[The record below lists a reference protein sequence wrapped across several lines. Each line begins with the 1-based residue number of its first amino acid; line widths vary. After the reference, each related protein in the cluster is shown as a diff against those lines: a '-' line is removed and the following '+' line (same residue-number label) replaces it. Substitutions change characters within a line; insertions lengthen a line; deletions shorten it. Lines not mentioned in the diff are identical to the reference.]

1 MLAACDTVR
10 VARFLAFALV
20 ALAVAGC
27 GAKHNRPRVSHEPPP
42 DTTPATTPAR
52 TTAPRRS
59 PDWPAF
65 GVGRQ
70 HAYTGLTAASVGRL
84 HKRAIHLDGTVDSS
98 PVLAGGRL
106 IVTTTYGK
114 TIALSA
120 STGRRLWEFTPPGI
134 SGWAG
139 SAQITT
145 ATPAVDRSL
154 GAVYA
159 SSPDGRI
166 HALRLRDGHELGSWS
181 VTRDP
186 THEKIAA
193 SLQLDGDTL
202 LVTTGGYFGDAP
214 PYQGHVVA
222 IDVKAGRILNVWNS
236 LCSNR
241 TGLIVP
247 STCSASDSAIWA
259 RAGAVVEPGTHRILV
274 ATGNAPFDGHT
285 NWGDSVLELEPR
297 AAGLR
302 QSWTPRNQA
311 QLNSSDADLGS
322 TAPALL
328 PPHYAIQGGKDGVV
342 RLLDVRHLGGVGGE
356 LQSFAGARGGYA
368 FTAPAVGGTTAY
380 TADGGGTVA
389 YRLSGTPPR
398 LRVAW
403 SNPAPGT
410 SPVLAGGLLYVY
422 DPQGGKLNVYR
433 PESGNR
439 VASLPAAAGHWN
451 SPIVYDGRVALPVGN
466 ANDHARS
473 GTLLLWGLR

>member
-10 VARFLAFALV
+10 VARFMASVLV
-20 ALAVAGC
+20 ALALAGC
-27 GAKHNRPRVSHEPPP
+27 GAKSDRRPASHRPAS
-42 DTTPATTPAR
+42 TTAPATTPAR
-52 TTAPRRS
+52 TAARRS

-65 GVGRQ
+65 GSDAQ
-70 HAYTGLTAASVGRL
+70 HAYTGLTASSVARL
-84 HKRAIHLDGTVDSS
+84 QRHAIQLDGTVDSS

-120 STGRRLWEFTPPGI
+120 RSGRRLWEFTPPGI
-134 SGWAG
+134 SGWEG

-145 ATPAVDRSL
+145 ATPVVDRSL
-154 GAVYA
+154 GTVYA
-159 SSPDGRI
+159 SSPDGLI
-166 HALRLRDGHELGSWS
+166 HALRLSDGHALRSWS
-181 VTRDP
+181 VTRDA
-186 THEKIAA
+186 THEKIA
-193 SLQLDGDTL
+193 SPLQLDGNTL
-202 LVTTGGYFGDAP
+202 LVATGGYFGDAP

-222 IDVKAGRILNVWNS
+222 IDVKAGRIVHVWNS

-241 TGLIVP
+241 TGLLVP
-247 STCSASDSAIWA
+247 KTCAASDSAIWA

-274 ATGNAPFDGHT
+274 ATGNGPFDGHT

-302 QSWTPRNQA
+302 QSWTPRDQA
-311 QLNSSDADLGS
+311 RLNATDADLGS

-356 LQSFAGARGGYA
+356 LQSFAGAHGGYA
-368 FTAPAVGGTTAY
+368 FTAPAVGGTYAF
-380 TADGGGTVA
+380 TADSGTVA

-398 LRVAW
+398 LHVAW
-403 SNPAPGT
+403 SNGTPGT
-410 SPVLAGGLLYVY
+410 SPVLAGGLLYVF
-422 DPQGGKLNVYR
+422 DPQGGALNVYR
-433 PESGNR
+433 PSSGRR

-451 SPIVYDGRVALPVGN
+451 SPIVYDGRIALPVGN

-473 GTLLLWGLR
+473 GTLLLYR